1 MSGLGDLP
9 RPYSQRDRARAP
21 MVKELVKAVDWKA
34 QAKKWVTLRFLP
46 IDLNDPNSL
55 AYTGTVWVN
64 KEIEKDGKVKEVSFS
79 RIAGGF
85 DPKTGKFKTVKGK
98 QVEDPFIAN
107 GKGRLDT
114 RYVLQAI
121 VRDIPTS
128 GKKSKPAPDER
139 KGLLLGT
146 ATWTPVRVVDLPQSV
161 VNAITAY
168 KALNKVKK
176 KDGKVEE
183 YDVTHPI
190 YGCDIMLK
198 FDPDA
203 KGPQKWAI
211 NKGER
216 SKLSDEELK
225 YARWSLSPVVEAYSS
240 LTPEQ
245 AQTDY
250 NKEFKIESTGAEKQ
264 TGNYYTDEDTDDIDL
279 EKPAAKKKVK
289 PSKKLVSKKA
299 AAKPAAKSAKSV
311 KSKVSTKPKKKVVD
325 DSDMPF

>member
-1 MSGLGDLP
+1 M
-9 RPYSQRDRARAP
+9 
-21 MVKELVKAVDWKA
+21 
-34 QAKKWVTLRFLP
+34 AKKWVTLRFLP

-55 AYTGTVWVN
+55 AYTGTVWVT
-64 KEIEKDGKVKEVSFS
+64 KEIEKDGKVKEVNFS
-79 RIAGGF
+79 RLAGGF
-85 DPKTGKFKTVKGK
+85 DPKTGKFKVIKGR
-98 QVEDPFIAN
+98 QVEDPFLAN

-121 VRDIPTS
+121 VREIPTS
-128 GKKSKPAPDER
+128 GKKSKPSPDER

-146 ATWTPVRVVDLPQSV
+146 STWTPVRVVDLPQSV
-161 VNAITAY
+161 VNSITAY

-176 KDGKVEE
+176 KDGKIEE

-216 SKLSDEELK
+216 SKLSDIELG
-225 YARWSLSPVVEAYSS
+225 YAKWSLAPVIEAYSS

-250 NKEFKIESTGAEKQ
+250 NKEFKLESTGEDKKL
-264 TGNYYTDEDTDDIDL
+264 GNYYTDEDTDDVDL
-279 EKPAAKKKVK
+279 EKPAKKKKVK
-289 PSKKLVSKKA
+289 SSAPTSAPKKA
-299 AAKPAAKSAKSV
+299 KSDKSSKSVAKSGKSSKLAK
-311 KSKVSTKPKKKVVD
+311 KSKPVKKKRVD
-325 DSDMPF
+325 DDDMPF